1 MPLNISE
8 SRETGTGRFL
18 TTYAGAGVQH
28 IAIATDDIVQTLR
41 QLMARGTRFLTIP
54 ANYNAMIVSS
64 LESSSA
70 AVAISNTEP

>member
-1 MPLNISE
+1 MLLNVSE
-8 SRETGTGRFL
+8 SRETGTRRFL
-18 TTYAGAGVQH
+18 TIHAGAGVQH

-41 QLMARGTRFLTIP
+41 QLMVRGARFLTIP
-54 ANYNAMIVSS
+54 TNYYAMIVSS